1 MIKKVSI
8 EIWERQFDL
17 NVVYDCY
24 SGESVTQ
31 EQFDALDK
39 FISSPKWIANAKKD
53 VEKHCKKQVMH
64 DDANQKKD
72 NIFSY
77 IKPEAVF
84 IKRDKTRFHYLQQL
98 QVCDRKSDQLRH
110 QRSKLRLSYTSCMLL
125 SFKRS
130 HISSSSIKDN
140 FLQQNRLFPSD

>member
-1 MIKKVSI
+1 M
-8 EIWERQFDL
+8 

-31 EQFDALDK
+31 EQFNALDK

-84 IKRDKTRFHYLQQL
+84 IKRDKTKPRVALMCKYRYDPEHGLAVVFDTNGKVTVGAQDIIL
-98 QVCDRKSDQLRH
+98 
-110 QRSKLRLSYTSCMLL
+110 
-125 SFKRS
+125 
-130 HISSSSIKDN
+130 
-140 FLQQNRLFPSD
+140 